1 MFVFGEPYIYMSVN
15 EIIPTIFRIYLSQ
28 LAIYQR
34 FFKYIYHNLQY
45 INDSI
50 KDIDLTTKID
60 NNIPPCHTRKL
71 LKRIRYFLLKCY
83 YKHIPLKGDGCYFIN
98 NLQNN
103 SCPSRPDFSS
113 FHH

>member
-1 MFVFGEPYIYMSVN
+1 MNGFSNISITTCN
-15 EIIPTIFRIYLSQ
+15 ISTIFRIYLSQ

-50 KDIDLTTKID
+50 KDIDLTPKID

-71 LKRIRYFLLKCY
+71 LKHIR
-83 YKHIPLKGDGCYFIN
+83 
-98 NLQNN
+98 
-103 SCPSRPDFSS
+103 
-113 FHH
+113 